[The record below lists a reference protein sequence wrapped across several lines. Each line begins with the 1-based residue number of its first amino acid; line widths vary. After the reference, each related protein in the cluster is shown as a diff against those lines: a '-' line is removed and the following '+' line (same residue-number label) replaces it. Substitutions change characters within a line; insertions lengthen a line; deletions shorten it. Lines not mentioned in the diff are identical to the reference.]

1 MLSFQKP
8 SSMPWVLLAVFVAS
22 PLVAQDLDR
31 DDLRTQPYIYGG
43 VGAFPSGA
51 GGGATFGFGGGADW
65 LVYRGLGIGVDA
77 TIFGNDVYSF
87 FVGSLDISYHIIPSS
102 GRLVPF
108 VVAGIGFGGEG
119 GSSVGIASLGAGVNV
134 WTAKGMAVRI
144 QVRARVPTE
153 GGDTHVGAEIGLTF

>member
-31 DDLRTQPYIYGG
+31 
-43 VGAFPSGA
+43 
-51 GGGATFGFGGGADW
+51 GGATFGFGGGADW